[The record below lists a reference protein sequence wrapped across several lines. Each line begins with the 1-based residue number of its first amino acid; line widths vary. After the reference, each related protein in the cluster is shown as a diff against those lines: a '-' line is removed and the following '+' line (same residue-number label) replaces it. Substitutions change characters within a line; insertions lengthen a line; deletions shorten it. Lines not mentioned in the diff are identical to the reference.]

1 MNDDRPN
8 PGWWSRNWKWAVPSG
23 CLTLVL
29 LAGLLLVGVIGL
41 GIKGLS
47 GVMKASEPYRH
58 AIVLAEGNAEVV
70 AALGTPLRTGS
81 MIQGTLTTENANGRA
96 DLSVPLTGPKG
107 EATLYIK
114 GEREAD
120 RWTYSLL
127 EVAIQGSGQRIDLLD
142 EQAAPREP
150 TTPAT
155 PAEPPRSEPQGDPDP
170 EAAPGD
176 NAERVNAAAAAGR
189 GRT

>member
-8 PGWWSRNWKWAVPSG
+8 PGWWGRNWKWAVPSG
-23 CLTLVL
+23 CLTLIL

-58 AIVLAEGNAEVV
+58 AIALAEGNAEVV

-81 MIQGTLTTENANGRA
+81 MIQGTLSTENASGHA
-96 DLSVPLTGPKG
+96 DLAVPLTGPKG

-114 GEREAD
+114 GERQAD
-120 RWTYSLL
+120 RWTYSVIEL
-127 EVAIQGSGQRIDLLD
+127 AIEGSGQRIDLLKD
-142 EQAAPREP
+142 DG
-150 TTPAT
+150 T
-155 PAEPPRSEPQGDPDP
+155 PAESTPPADKPRGESDP
-170 EAAPGD
+170 EPEVTPSD
-176 NAERVNAAAAAGR
+176 NRDPVSATAAAGR
-189 GRT
+189 GRI